1 MRKNNLFGGYF
12 LTGNF
17 FGGDALKSLNEII
30 ERARGIQRK
39 FAVASAEDSEVLL
52 ACDAAKKSGIGEPVL
67 VGSKKRL
74 EEISKDLNIDIGGF
88 EIIDETDDVKK
99 CKKAVLAVK
108 EGYASFV
115 MKGLVP
121 TATLLKAVLD
131 GDNGIRGDSLLSHVM
146 VYEIPLYHKLLLL
159 TDGGMNISP
168 GLSEKVEILKNAINV
183 AKSIGVENPKV
194 ACLSAVEVVN
204 PKIPSTIDAAKL
216 KEMNING
223 YIGGIVDGPLA
234 FDLAVSREAAI
245 HKGVKSEVAG
255 DADIIL
261 VPFIEVGNGIGKSLT
276 YFAGARSAGIIV
288 GAKAP
293 VVLVS
298 RADSHEDKFNSIALA
313 CVASI

>member
-1 MRKNNLFGGYF
+1 M
-12 LTGNF
+12 
-17 FGGDALKSLNEII
+17 KSFNEII
-30 ERARGIQRK
+30 EKAKGVKRK
-39 FAVASAEDSEVLL
+39 FTVASAEDSEVLL
-52 ACDAAKKSGIGEPVL
+52 ACDAARKSGIGEPVL

-74 EEISKDLNIDIGGF
+74 EELTKDINIDIGDY
-88 EIIDETDDVKK
+88 EIIDESDDVKK
-99 CKKAVLAVK
+99 CTRAVLAVK

-131 GDNGIRGDSLLSHVM
+131 ADNGIRSDSLLSHVM
-146 VYEIPLYHKLLLL
+146 VYEIPAYHKLLIL

-168 GLSEKVEILKNAINV
+168 NIDEKAEILKNAIKV
-183 AKSIGVENPKV
+183 ARSIGIENPKT
-194 ACLSAVEVVN
+194 ACLAAVEVVN
-204 PKIPSTIDAAKL
+204 PKMPSTVDAAKL

-223 YIGGIVDGPLA
+223 DIGGIVDGPLA
-234 FDLAVSREAAI
+234 FDLAVSKEAAI

-261 VPFIEVGNGIGKSLT
+261 APFIEVGNGIGKSLT
-276 YFAGARSAGIIV
+276 YFAGARSAGIVV

-293 VVLVS
+293 IVLVS

>member
-1 MRKNNLFGGYF
+1 MKR
-12 LTGNF
+12 
-17 FGGDALKSLNEII
+17 LNEII
-30 ERARGIQRK
+30 ERAKGIKRK
-39 FAVASAEDSEVLL
+39 FTVASAEDSEVLL
-52 ACDAAKKSGIGEPVL
+52 ACDAAKKSGIGEPIL
-67 VGSKKRL
+67 VGTKKRL
-74 EEISKDLNIDIGGF
+74 EEISKDINIDISGF
-88 EIIDETDDVKK
+88 EIIDVDDDLEK
-99 CKKAVLAVK
+99 CKRAVLAVK

-131 GDNGIRGDSLLSHVM
+131 PENGIRGESLLSHVM
-146 VYEIPLYHKLLLL
+146 VYEIPAYHKLLIL
-159 TDGGMNISP
+159 TDGGMNINP
-168 GLSEKVEILKNAINV
+168 GLSEKVEILKNAIKV
-183 AKSIGVENPKV
+183 ANSIGIENPKV
-194 ACLSAVEVVN
+194 ACLSAVEVIN
-204 PKIPSTIDAAKL
+204 PKMPSTVDAAKL
-216 KEMNING
+216 KEMNINKD
-223 YIGGIVDGPLA
+223 IGGIVDGPLA
-234 FDLAVSREAAI
+234 FDLAVSKEAAM

-276 YFAGARSAGIIV
+276 YFAGARSAGIVV